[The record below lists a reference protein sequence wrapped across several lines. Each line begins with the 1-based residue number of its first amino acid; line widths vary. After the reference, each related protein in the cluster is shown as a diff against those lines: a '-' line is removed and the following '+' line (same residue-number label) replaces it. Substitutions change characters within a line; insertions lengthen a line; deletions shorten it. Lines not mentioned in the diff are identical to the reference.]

1 MNELNIYVTA
11 IDVIK
16 VIDITHIWIAVKP
29 AGN

>member
-1 MNELNIYVTA
+1 MNYIYFTE

-16 VIDITHIWIAVKP
+16 LIDITHIWIAVKP